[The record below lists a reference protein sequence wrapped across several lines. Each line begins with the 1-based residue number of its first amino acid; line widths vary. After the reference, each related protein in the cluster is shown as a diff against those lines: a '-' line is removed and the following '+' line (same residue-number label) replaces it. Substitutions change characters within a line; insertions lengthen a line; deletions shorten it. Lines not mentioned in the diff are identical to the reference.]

1 MSIESSSTSSMSTAT
16 EIPGVES
23 IGLKVVLEGVLVWGL
38 GGFRVGWL
46 RGLGVSGIGGCAVC
60 ALEFCRL

>member
-38 GGFRVGWL
+38 GAFRVRRL
-46 RGLGVSGIGGCAVC
+46 RGLGV
-60 ALEFCRL
+60 